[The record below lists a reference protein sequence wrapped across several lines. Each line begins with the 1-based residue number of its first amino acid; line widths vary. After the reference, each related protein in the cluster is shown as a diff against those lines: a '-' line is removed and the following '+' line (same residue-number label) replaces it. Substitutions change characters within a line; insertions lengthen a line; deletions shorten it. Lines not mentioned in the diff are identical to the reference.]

1 MLNAR
6 ILCLTYLSISS
17 ADAPGSTTEQ
27 EFSSIIFAKAF
38 VPVFLSPKIFTD
50 LGFISILRIN
60 LYIPSSPQ
68 HPKFV
73 VIDDP
78 EIVGDLIAEGFP
90 FVGEGFSKEPQ
101 DRIRELL
108 LRWVVVIM
116 SDVLVHDRP

>member
-1 MLNAR
+1 
-6 ILCLTYLSISS
+6 
-17 ADAPGSTTEQ
+17 
-27 EFSSIIFAKAF
+27 
-38 VPVFLSPKIFTD
+38 
-50 LGFISILRIN
+50 
-60 LYIPSSPQ
+60 
-68 HPKFV
+68 